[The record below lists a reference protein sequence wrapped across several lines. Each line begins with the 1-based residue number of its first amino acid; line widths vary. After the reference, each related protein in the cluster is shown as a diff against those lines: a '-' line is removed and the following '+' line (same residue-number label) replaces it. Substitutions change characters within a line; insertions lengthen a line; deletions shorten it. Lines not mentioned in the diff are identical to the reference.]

1 MEALSDAQVLVL
13 AAQLIATPNLPAF
26 RVLSATRRDL
36 LTSVIIYRT
45 LLTYLPLDADL
56 ELEHDLALLL
66 TDVDQDFANFN
77 ILDAPVNVD
86 DLEVPS
92 PSHAEQSL
100 PELRLV
106 KVPLYHS
113 LESGDPLSNFVVAWI
128 HELERFSGI
137 PASALALVDQF
148 ALRHPTLKTWSDTY
162 LLPLHHLQNDF
173 YPEQATSLSLHDLE
187 ATQGQTGVEVL
198 LAFAAQ
204 SGASSTIGRD
214 LEEVVTPWVRGSNRV
229 KRRKVSRTGLEE
241 TNTSTTTWDDV
252 NEWLLQTSHRNYH
265 LAADAVQQWNGP
277 TPLNASTEDLDQAN
291 SDSDD
296 MVSYVR
302 TVLAM
307 IYVSDHS
314 DDATRISTKKLLLQR
329 AAHLAQLMPPGFDQP
344 LPDIPEAGNLS
355 GASRADLLEN
365 SFLSTRNLLTRPSTD
380 IIELLYGVLSTQSL
394 LTELRIDSTTRS
406 VTSIVLFESEERQ
419 KQELRTILNQVPRMT
434 RSNFSWLDVRSR
446 LLWLRTWSS
455 DHSRGRAAPVAYLSG
470 TSEEYLESQ
479 IADAM
484 LAASEFRSVKDIYLS
499 EGGSALPR
507 EALKSRVLEAVLN
520 AYDNAS
526 NGNRT
531 RGGVKKASDLI
542 AAFQSSFD
550 DASEFTHLDHLI
562 KATHSL
568 SFYHLTLQHGVPF
581 QPVSIRVSSDPLSL
595 VEKVLDQNN
604 KAYTKLDD
612 LLGIAENL
620 VLADLPVPPP
630 SDYAPGEEVP
640 LDRRLFDAEH
650 RITYSAII
658 AALSDHDFDT
668 AYSLITTRF
677 DLTSNRANH
686 PSFQDDTSWRAAYS
700 AGRYRPASTSISSS
714 QTIHQRISSLQQRME
729 LLSKALTWA
738 PTPDPL
744 PDILTTWRQCE
755 EQLDTLKSQAL
766 EEERAFESQDDRDL
780 IPGGFGPT
788 DRDLDATETR
798 QLLESRRAY
807 NYSASA
813 SAPSYEEE
821 APMGLFDVA
830 RGAASAL
837 RKNAFPL
844 RGASAGAGAEQGGR
858 GGAGIRVHD
867 QPRTSMEESGMSS
880 SGELERPGSADGQ
893 RVRKRDMLSNAV
905 TGGLVSGMGWV
916 LGVPANNNKQQG
928 QD

>member
-1 MEALSDAQVLVL
+1 MEGLNDAQVLVL
-13 AAQLIATPNLPAF
+13 AAQLVATPDLPTF
-26 RVLSATRRDL
+26 RVLCATRRDV
-36 LTSVIIYRT
+36 LTSITIYRT
-45 LLTYLPLDADL
+45 LLTYLPLDADP
-56 ELEHDLALLL
+56 ELEHHLALLIA
-66 TDVDQDFANFN
+66 DIDQDFANFN
-77 ILDAPVNVD
+77 SLDALVNVD

-106 KVPLYHS
+106 KLPAYHS
-113 LESGDPLSNFVVAWI
+113 LEPDDPLSNFVVAWI
-128 HELERFSGI
+128 HKLERFNGI

-148 ALRHPTLKTWSDTY
+148 ASQHPTLQTWSDTY
-162 LLPLHHLQNDF
+162 LRPLYQLQNDF
-173 YPEQATSLSLHDLE
+173 YPEQATSLTLQDLE
-187 ATQGQTGVEVL
+187 TTQGQTAVDIL
-198 LAFAAQ
+198 LAFATQ

-214 LEEVVTPWVRGSNRV
+214 LERVVTPWVRGSNRV
-229 KRRKVSRTGLEE
+229 KRRKISRSGLEE
-241 TNTSTTTWDDV
+241 TSTSTTSWAHV
-252 NEWLLQTSHRNYH
+252 NEWLLQTSHRNYN
-265 LAADAVQQWNGP
+265 LAADAVQQWSGP
-277 TPLNASTEDLDQAN
+277 IPLDASTDDLNQVN

-307 IYVSDHS
+307 IYVSGHS
-314 DDATRISTKKLLLQR
+314 DDDSRITTKKLLLQR
-329 AAHLAQLMPPGFDQP
+329 AAHLAQLMPPDFDQP

-355 GASRADLLEN
+355 AASRTDLLDS
-365 SFLSTRNLLTRPSTD
+365 SFLSTHNLLTRPSTD
-380 IIELLYGVLSTQSL
+380 TIELLYGVLSTQSVL
-394 LTELRIDSTTRS
+394 SELKIDSTTSS
-406 VTSIVLFESEERQ
+406 VASTVIFESEERQ
-419 KQELRTILNQVPRMT
+419 KQELRTLLNQLPRMT
-434 RSNFSWLDVRSR
+434 RSNFSWLDIRTR

-455 DHSRGRAAPVAYLSG
+455 DHSRGSTAPVAYLSG
-470 TSEEYLESQ
+470 ISDEYLESQ
-479 IADAM
+479 IANAM
-484 LAASEFRSVKDIYLS
+484 LAAGEFQSVRDIYLD
-499 EGGSALPR
+499 EGGSALSR
-507 EALKSRVLEAVLN
+507 EILKSRVLEAILN

-531 RGGVKKASDLI
+531 RGGVKKASDLV
-542 AAFQSSFD
+542 AAFRSSFD
-550 DASEFTHLDHLI
+550 NASEFTHLDHLI

-612 LLGIAENL
+612 LLGVAQNL

-640 LDRRLFDAEH
+640 VNRRLFDAEH

-700 AGRYRPASTSISSS
+700 AGRYRPASTSLPSSR
-714 QTIHQRISSLQQRME
+714 TIHQRITSLQQRME

-738 PTPDPL
+738 PTPSPL
-744 PDILTTWRQCE
+744 PSILTTWRTCE
-755 EQLDTLKSQAL
+755 EELDTLKSQAL
-766 EEERAFESQDDRDL
+766 DEERAFESHDDRDL
-780 IPGGFGPT
+780 VPGGFGPS
-788 DRDLDATETR
+788 DRDLDANETR
-798 QLLESRRAY
+798 QLLESRNY
-807 NYSASA
+807 NSSV
-813 SAPSYEEE
+813 PSYEEE

-844 RGASAGAGAEQGGR
+844 RGAGTGRGAGGTLQVR
-858 GGAGIRVHD
+858 D
-867 QPRTSMEESGMSS
+867 QPRTSMEGSGMSS

-893 RVRKRDMLSNAV
+893 RVRKRDMLSSAV

-916 LGVPANNNKQQG
+916 LGVPANGNRPQG
-928 QD
+928 QE